1 MIANYGKIYNT
12 VSIEETELESLML
25 MAMMVYSAVARK
37 GSRGGYTHDD
47 YKGRN
52 DANWTRHTLYFSGGA
67 RLDYHSAQGK
77 PLMVEIFP
85 PKKRIY

>member
-37 GSRGGYTHDD
+37 GSRGGLLI
-47 YKGRN
+47 KCREFPN
-52 DANWTRHTLYFSGGA
+52 F
-67 RLDYHSAQGK
+67 
-77 PLMVEIFP
+77 MVS
-85 PKKRIY
+85 